1 MWKNQTQMRRFYLV
15 LPQAIVIVALAAPAF
30 AQARP
35 AERVSEAYH
44 EFLLGRYLAGEGDAD
59 GAIKAFEKAAAA
71 DPSSAEIPAELASL
85 YFRLNRQKEA
95 IAAAESALAISHE
108 NFEAHRVLG
117 MIYAGRVEGGRR
129 QAATPPDPNDL
140 ARAILH
146 LEKAAAIPGY
156 GGRGAVQLSL
166 ARLYLRDKAYDKA
179 IASLTRLMN
188 QEPEEL
194 DALPLL
200 AQAYSATGRT
210 REAANVLQMLVEYAP
225 QYYPTL
231 GDLYARD
238 NQWKEAA
245 QAYREAT
252 AVYTRDSQ
260 MSRKLAWAL
269 KNGGDADGSLVVL
282 KEAVQ
287 SYPNDPFAYVALA
300 EGYSEQKQDGPA
312 IEVLNQAAAK
322 FPKDVT
328 VNFQRGAT
336 LERQARHAEAEQAFL
351 DVIAADPKH
360 APALNYLGYMLAD
373 RGQRLN
379 DSVAYIKRALEVDPD
394 NGAYLDSLGWAY
406 FKLNQLDLAEAHLRR
421 AADQMKEDSVIQ
433 DHFGD
438 VLLRL
443 GRKQEAIQA
452 WERALAGDRQ
462 SITPAEIEKKLQKA
476 RQR

>member
-1 MWKNQTQMRRFYLV
+1 M
-15 LPQAIVIVALAAPAF
+15 
-30 AQARP
+30 
-35 AERVSEAYH
+35 S
-44 EFLLGRYLAGEGDAD
+44 
-59 GAIKAFEKAAAA
+59 
-71 DPSSAEIPAELASL
+71 
-85 YFRLNRQKEA
+85 
-95 IAAAESALAISHE
+95 
-108 NFEAHRVLG
+108 
-117 MIYAGRVEGGRR
+117 
-129 QAATPPDPNDL
+129 
-140 ARAILH
+140 
-146 LEKAAAIPGY
+146 
-156 GGRGAVQLSL
+156 
-166 ARLYLRDKAYDKA
+166 
-179 IASLTRLMN
+179 

-210 REAANVLQMLVEYAP
+210 REAANVLQMLVQYAP

-238 NQWKEAA
+238 SQWKEAA
-245 QAYREAT
+245 EAYREAG

-269 KNGGDADGSLVVL
+269 KNAGDTQGSLDVL

-312 IEVLNQAAAK
+312 IEVLDRAAAK

-336 LERQARHAEAEQAFL
+336 FERQARHAEAEKAFL

-373 RGQRLN
+373 RGERLN
-379 DSVAYIKRALEVDPD
+379 DSVGYIKRALELEPD

-406 FKLNQLDLAEAHLRR
+406 FKLNQFELAEGYLRR

-438 VLLRL
+438 VLFRL
-443 GRKQEAIQA
+443 GRRQEAIQA

-462 SITPAEIEKKLQKA
+462 SIKSAEIEKKLQKA